1 MRILLVEDE
10 EDLGLAIKQVL
21 VSKKYI
27 VDWIKEMD
35 TLMLW
40 LTKSRNHR
48 PLISTPNSELRT
60 PNSDYPL
67 GAVSKRK

>member
-40 LTKSRNHR
+40 LTKSRNQR
-48 PLISTPNSELRT
+48 PLISTFC
-60 PNSDYPL
+60 
-67 GAVSKRK
+67 